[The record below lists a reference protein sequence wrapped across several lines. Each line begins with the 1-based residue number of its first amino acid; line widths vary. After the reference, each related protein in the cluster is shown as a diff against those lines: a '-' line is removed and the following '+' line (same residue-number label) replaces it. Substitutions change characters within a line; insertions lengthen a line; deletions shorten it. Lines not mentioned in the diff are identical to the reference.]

1 MRIWGITGTNGKT
14 TTTWILAAFIDAAP
28 GRRCGYI
35 TTVEVFDG
43 KDRYYTGYTTPPLAR
58 LKEIYAAM
66 AANGC
71 TDCVMEV
78 SSHAIHQD
86 RVGFGTVTTFAGGA
100 FTNLSEDHLDYHG
113 TMAEYFRVKLSF
125 AARIA
130 EGAHVAAGA
139 SAGRRDFPPFVVCL
153 DGGYAAEMLEAV
165 GRLPLNVLPVSN
177 RSPRFDLAE
186 LPLVGDYNRSNV
198 LTAAALAEAAG
209 VPHALIQRTIPTL
222 MPRWG
227 RLERVAN
234 PRVKAEVFVDFAHTP
249 DGLEKVL
256 AAARQFCRGRLWV
269 VFGAGGDRDP
279 MKRPLMGAAC
289 ARLAAATNVATRIAI
304 LLSDGVN
311 NYGIATPAEATAL
324 AKRRGIKVYA
334 IGVGTTGPV
343 PFPAIDARGRRVRT
357 RGYGE
362 IDERALRRIATETGG
377 LYFNVRTEGALQDA
391 LAKIDELEKTA
402 VEVERRVRREERFAP
417 WLCASLSLLCLGLL
431 LAGPG
436 RRSLV

>member
-1 MRIWGITGTNGKT
+1 MIRFAWPWAFALFLPLAFAGWRALRRTRGSAAPFPGAARLARRP
-14 TTTWILAAFIDAAP
+14 TWRQRLAALPPILVLAGLAA
-28 GRRCGYI
+28 GI
-35 TTVEVFDG
+35 VA
-43 KDRYYTGYTTPPLAR
+43 LAR
-58 LKEIYAAM
+58 PRAEFALVSESKDSIAIEMAIDVSGSMMALDFSTEKEP
-66 AANGC
+66 
-71 TDCVMEV
+71 
-78 SSHAIHQD
+78 D
-86 RVGFGTVTTFAGGA
+86 RTRLDVVKETFRD
-100 FTNLSEDHLDYHG
+100 F
-113 TMAEYFRVKLSF
+113 V
-125 AARIA
+125 AARPDDLV
-130 EGAHVAAGA
+130 GLVA
-139 SAGRRDFPPFVVCL
+139 F
-153 DGGYAAEMLEAV
+153 GGFATTRCPLTADHDALLAV
-165 GRLPLNVLPVSN
+165 
-177 RSPRFDLAE
+177 LAE
-186 LPLVGDYNRSNV
+186 TRVPGSDGEPIEEGEAE
-198 LTAAALAEAAG
+198 TAIG
-209 VPHALIQRTIPTL
+209 
-222 MPRWG
+222 
-227 RLERVAN
+227 
-234 PRVKAEVFVDFAHTP
+234 
-249 DGLEKVL
+249 DGL
-256 AAARQFCRGRLWV
+256 A
-269 VFGAGGDRDP
+269 
-279 MKRPLMGAAC
+279 MAC

-391 LAKIDELEKTA
+391 LAKIDELEKTS

>member
-1 MRIWGITGTNGKT
+1 MAKNKKDNPVSVYAVASQIGLIVLIPLLVIAG
-14 TTTWILAAFIDAAP
+14 LAAGIVA
-28 GRRCGYI
+28 
-35 TTVEVFDG
+35 
-43 KDRYYTGYTTPPLAR
+43 LAR
-58 LKEIYAAM
+58 PRAEFALVSESKDAIAIEMAIDVSGSMMALDFSTEKEPER
-66 AANGC
+66 
-71 TDCVMEV
+71 TRLDVVKE
-78 SSHAIHQD
+78 
-86 RVGFGTVTTFAGGA
+86 TFRD
-100 FTNLSEDHLDYHG
+100 F
-113 TMAEYFRVKLSF
+113 V
-125 AARIA
+125 AARPDDLV
-130 EGAHVAAGA
+130 GLVA
-139 SAGRRDFPPFVVCL
+139 F
-153 DGGYAAEMLEAV
+153 GGFATTRCPLTADHDALLAV
-165 GRLPLNVLPVSN
+165 
-177 RSPRFDLAE
+177 LAE
-186 LPLVGDYNRSNV
+186 TRVPGSDGEPIEEGEAE
-198 LTAAALAEAAG
+198 TAIG
-209 VPHALIQRTIPTL
+209 
-222 MPRWG
+222 
-227 RLERVAN
+227 
-234 PRVKAEVFVDFAHTP
+234 
-249 DGLEKVL
+249 DGL
-256 AAARQFCRGRLWV
+256 A
-269 VFGAGGDRDP
+269 
-279 MKRPLMGAAC
+279 MAC

-391 LAKIDELEKTA
+391 LAKIDELEKTS

>member
-14 TTTWILAAFIDAAP
+14 TTTWILAAFIDAVP

-100 FTNLSEDHLDYHG
+100 FTNLSEDHLDYHR

-222 MPRWG
+222 TPRWG

-289 ARLAAATNVATRIAI
+289 ARLADRVVVTSDNPRSEDPLKIIDDILKGMGDARDVTVEPDRRRAI
-304 LLSDGVN
+304 GRAL
-311 NYGIATPAEATAL
+311 AEAAAGDVVIIAGKGHETTQEIA
-324 AKRRGIKVYA
+324 
-334 IGVGTTGPV
+334 GVKH
-343 PFPAIDARGRRVRT
+343 PFDDREVARAFGM
-357 RGYGE
+357 
-362 IDERALRRIATETGG
+362 
-377 LYFNVRTEGALQDA
+377 
-391 LAKIDELEKTA
+391 
-402 VEVERRVRREERFAP
+402 
-417 WLCASLSLLCLGLL
+417 
-431 LAGPG
+431 
-436 RRSLV
+436 

>member
-222 MPRWG
+222 TPRWG
-227 RLERVAN
+227 RLERIAN

-289 ARLAAATNVATRIAI
+289 ARLADRVVVTSDNPRSEDPLKIIDDILKGMGDARDVTVEPDRRRAI
-304 LLSDGVN
+304 GR
-311 NYGIATPAEATAL
+311 AL
-324 AKRRGIKVYA
+324 ADAAAGDVVIIAGKGHETTQEIA
-334 IGVGTTGPV
+334 GVKH
-343 PFPAIDARGRRVRT
+343 PFDDREVARAFGM
-357 RGYGE
+357 
-362 IDERALRRIATETGG
+362 
-377 LYFNVRTEGALQDA
+377 
-391 LAKIDELEKTA
+391 
-402 VEVERRVRREERFAP
+402 
-417 WLCASLSLLCLGLL
+417 
-431 LAGPG
+431 
-436 RRSLV
+436 